1 MKVDPIPFLKILN
14 MDLYSLRNFLLE
26 LEFSI
31 QLSSIRFK
39 QNIQSNPIL
48 EHEILKSYFSI
59 SLTKKKFPKT
69 EPTKKF
75 LSLSPR
81 NFLPNPKQSPNP
93 TLENQFPKNLPFTL
107 DPPSPEFISLDPTR
121 NRSTRL
127 SSIEE
132 KSVRSRK
139 GWIDGKGSVVFST
152 E

>member
-1 MKVDPIPFLKILN
+1 

-75 LSLSPR
+75 LSLPAK
-81 NFLPNPKQSPNP
+81 LPPKSKTIP
-93 TLENQFPKNLPFTL
+93 
-107 DPPSPEFISLDPTR
+107 
-121 NRSTRL
+121 
-127 SSIEE
+127 
-132 KSVRSRK
+132 
-139 GWIDGKGSVVFST
+139 
-152 E
+152 